1 LDDLKSVRIST
12 GASQEHLWACPG
24 QHQVDSGEK
33 AAGRWTPFGV
43 FLIARSP
50 TLGLLEET
58 TRRPVRVLCLIL
70 LLHWDRIAKL
80 CCPSGV
86 VLVGVT
92 DSVLAM
98 LTKWFSS
105 AVAPRNGTG
114 KREAFTDRP
123 GERLSLTA
131 VALPD
136 GIGKVRTP
144 PGLRTTICVWTR
156 RSSPERSPTRPT
168 SRTAPAKS
176 GATQKSPCQ
185 PARIPSAG

>member
-1 LDDLKSVRIST
+1 
-12 GASQEHLWACPG
+12 
-24 QHQVDSGEK
+24 
-33 AAGRWTPFGV
+33 V

-98 LTKWFSS
+98 LTKWFSLTPQGGGITKYNPICQPYGRCQ
-105 AVAPRNGTG
+105 VKLGNLQ
-114 KREAFTDRP
+114 DRVP
-123 GERLSLTA
+123 SGDDTA
-131 VALPD
+131 VGFLTYQVD
-136 GIGKVRTP
+136 GGV
-144 PGLRTTICVWTR
+144 LDHL
-156 RSSPERSPTRPT
+156 SSN
-168 SRTAPAKS
+168 
-176 GATQKSPCQ
+176 G
-185 PARIPSAG
+185 